1 MADFILMEGS
11 IEIARFPVY
20 EKTFSTGNT
29 GYHASGSLQIGGVPH
44 NANLLLVKSKQK
56 AGAKTPASLLG
67 AKAPVKLV
75 KK

>member
-1 MADFILMEGS
+1 MAEFVLVEGT
-11 IEIARFPVY
+11 IEIARFTVY

-56 AGAKTPASLLG
+56 LGAKTPASLLG
-67 AKAPVKLV
+67 AKAPAKMV